1 MNQVVIGRL
10 QDVAVPEFEEEL
22 VEAEEYC
29 RERL

>member
-22 VEAEEYC
+22 AEAEKYC
-29 RERL
+29 RGRL